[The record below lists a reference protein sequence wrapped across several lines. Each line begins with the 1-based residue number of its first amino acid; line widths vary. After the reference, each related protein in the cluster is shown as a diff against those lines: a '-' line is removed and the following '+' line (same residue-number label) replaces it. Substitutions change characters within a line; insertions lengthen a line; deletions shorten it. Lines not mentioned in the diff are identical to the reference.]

1 MLPHR
6 LYSYRFN
13 IQMQKSLR
21 VERPGSPTSLVGAA
35 VLNVPPKPRGCSA
48 APGWEG
54 GWKQLGAAGPGHTLG
69 FPNRKAITTPH
80 CIKY

>member
-13 IQMQKSLR
+13 MQMPKSLR
-21 VERPGSPTSLVGAA
+21 AERPGSPTSLVGVA
-35 VLNVPPKPRGCSA
+35 VLSAPPKPRSCSA

-54 GWKQLGAAGPGHTLG
+54 GWPGHTLG